1 MLIRFTKGT
10 VWAMANRDEG
20 EILDVEPGH
29 ARLLVDGYKVAAY
42 LEEPLPAVKAMVVN
56 PDPEVESRDPE
67 PERPRLRRRR
77 PK

>member
-56 PDPEVESRDPE
+56 PDPDVESRDPVMA
-67 PERPRLRRRR
+67 PKRRRR